1 MRRRWPLRKT
11 TIGVTSGIGQK
22 KSQQPTSTTTGT
34 VQRNVTVATGT
45 GTGTR
50 PRPQPI
56 AGTPP
61 PDPSEK
67 CADQKMIQQ
76 TCTLFG
82 LDLVSK
88 KGWGEGECVSFSF
101 STSFRVVTRETMKR
115 KVYGILF
122 QERPPPLPPSRSYTV
137 TGNTKLG
144 YPQTRIMKMPFPGKR
159 MAALVKVLSNLE
171 IGAPFLIINI
181 YTDIGIA
188 VFKETELFL
197 IIYMCNIYRFSFS
210 FLN

>member
-22 KSQQPTSTTTGT
+22 KSQQPPASTTTGT

-88 KGWGEGECVSFSF
+88 WGGGRGECFSFSF
-101 STSFRVVTRETMKR
+101 STRFREVTSLREKR
-115 KVYGILF
+115 NEKCTCNFVPGTAASASSKQIVHRDWKHEVGLSSD
-122 QERPPPLPPSRSYTV
+122 QDHEDAISR
-137 TGNTKLG
+137 
-144 YPQTRIMKMPFPGKR
+144 
-159 MAALVKVLSNLE
+159 
-171 IGAPFLIINI
+171 
-181 YTDIGIA
+181 
-188 VFKETELFL
+188 
-197 IIYMCNIYRFSFS
+197 
-210 FLN
+210 

>member
-1 MRRRWPLRKT
+1 MLLQSTWRGWRVRRRWPLRKT

-22 KSQQPTSTTTGT
+22 KPQQPSSTNTGT
-34 VQRNVTVATGT
+34 VQRNVTTAAGT

-82 LDLVSK
+82 LDLVSEASK
-88 KGWGEGECVSFSF
+88 RRLQGPA
-101 STSFRVVTRETMKR
+101 FRGREFRSWNEMGSVWNFVAGTTASGTTQQIVHRDWKH
-115 KVYGILF
+115 KVG
-122 QERPPPLPPSRSYTV
+122 
-137 TGNTKLG
+137 
-144 YPQTRIMKMPFPGKR
+144 
-159 MAALVKVLSNLE
+159 LS
-171 IGAPFLIINI
+171 A
-181 YTDIGIA
+181 D
-188 VFKETELFL
+188 
-197 IIYMCNIYRFSFS
+197 
-210 FLN
+210 

>member
-22 KSQQPTSTTTGT
+22 KPQQPTSANTGT
-34 VQRNVTVATGT
+34 VQRNVTTATGT

-82 LDLVSK
+82 LDLVSRA
-88 KGWGEGECVSFSF
+88 GMFLWRS
-101 STSFRVVTRETMKR
+101 
-115 KVYGILF
+115 LF
-122 QERPPPLPPSRSYTV
+122 QGLDCRS
-137 TGNTKLG
+137 
-144 YPQTRIMKMPFPGKR
+144 
-159 MAALVKVLSNLE
+159 
-171 IGAPFLIINI
+171 
-181 YTDIGIA
+181 
-188 VFKETELFL
+188 
-197 IIYMCNIYRFSFS
+197 
-210 FLN
+210 

>member
-1 MRRRWPLRKT
+1 MRKRWPLRRT

-22 KSQQPTSTTTGT
+22 KPQQPPTRTSNGT
-34 VQRNVTVATGT
+34 VQRNVTAGAGT

-82 LDLVSK
+82 LDLVSIIEHCASLRGKSGEKALFSNNSRK
-88 KGWGEGECVSFSF
+88 KNSGKGHKRGFFLLREYVWIPCFS
-101 STSFRVVTRETMKR
+101 RL
-115 KVYGILF
+115 ILRF
-122 QERPPPLPPSRSYTV
+122 SRS
-137 TGNTKLG
+137 KLE
-144 YPQTRIMKMPFPGKR
+144 Y
-159 MAALVKVLSNLE
+159 
-171 IGAPFLIINI
+171 
-181 YTDIGIA
+181 
-188 VFKETELFL
+188 FK
-197 IIYMCNIYRFSFS
+197 
-210 FLN
+210 

>member
-1 MRRRWPLRKT
+1 MRRRWPLRKP

-22 KSQQPTSTTTGT
+22 KPPQPTSTNTGT
-34 VQRNVTVATGT
+34 VQRNVTTAAGT

-82 LDLVSK
+82 LDLVR
-88 KGWGEGECVSFSF
+88 VSMEHSPGSYCPETPFRNSAKTF
-101 STSFRVVTRETMKR
+101 VHRRVVEEQVVGT
-115 KVYGILF
+115 LF
-122 QERPPPLPPSRSYTV
+122 QERPPPVPPSRSYTV

-144 YPQTRIMKMPFPGKR
+144 YPQTRIMKMPFPGMNFTTFFYKR
-159 MAALVKVLSNLE
+159 
-171 IGAPFLIINI
+171 IC
-181 YTDIGIA
+181 
-188 VFKETELFL
+188 VFECKRCCFRSLTCF
-197 IIYMCNIYRFSFS
+197 
-210 FLN
+210 

>member
-22 KSQQPTSTTTGT
+22 KSQQPPTSTTTGT
-34 VQRNVTVATGT
+34 VQRSVTVATGT

-88 KGWGEGECVSFSF
+88 RGWRGRRERFPLSSF
-101 STSFRVVTRETMKR
+101 STRSFFTRETMKR
-115 KVYGILF
+115 KSARNFAPGTAASASAEQIVHRDWKHQVGLSSDQDHEDAI
-122 QERPPPLPPSRSYTV
+122 SR
-137 TGNTKLG
+137 
-144 YPQTRIMKMPFPGKR
+144 
-159 MAALVKVLSNLE
+159 
-171 IGAPFLIINI
+171 
-181 YTDIGIA
+181 
-188 VFKETELFL
+188 
-197 IIYMCNIYRFSFS
+197 
-210 FLN
+210 